1 MRLFVVAG
9 EASGDLH
16 GANLLRAI
24 TALEPACVFEG
35 FGGERMSA
43 AGMNVLRG
51 LDYLA
56 FMGFTEVVKNL
67 PTVMRN
73 FSIAKQAM
81 TERRPDALL
90 LIDYPGF
97 NLRLAKWAKK
107 RGIPVLYYIAPQVW
121 AWKESRIKG
130 MRQNIDRL
138 MVILPFEQEYFAK
151 HGMEVDFVG
160 HPLLDTLENG
170 NRKIED
176 GEADAS
182 RHCEGSASGG
192 EAISTADMTIPCTP
206 VSSSSEAYRE
216 PLDPRPP
223 SLVSCIALLPGSR
236 EQEVKK
242 MLPAMLAVRAQF
254 PEFRFVIGKAPG
266 LSEDF
271 YRKLVSGNDAEIFTD
286 GTQALLR
293 MADAALVTSG
303 TATLETALLG
313 VPQLVC
319 YRGNSLSVLLARR
332 LIKVPYIALVNLI
345 LGREAVKELIQDDL
359 NPENLARQ
367 LRTLLASEQT
377 SARIQSELFAVL
389 GGAGA
394 SERAAR
400 IVVGRL
406 SKAKVY

>member
-35 FGGERMSA
+35 FGGERMAA
-43 AGMNVLRG
+43 AGLHVLRG
-51 LDYLA
+51 LDHLA

-67 PTVMRN
+67 PTVIRN

-107 RGIPVLYYIAPQVW
+107 QGVPVLYYIAPQVW
-121 AWKESRIKG
+121 AWKESRITG
-130 MRQNIDRL
+130 MKQNIDRL
-138 MVILPFEQEYFAK
+138 MVILPFEKEYFAK

-160 HPLLDTLENG
+160 HPLLDEIG
-170 NRKIED
+170 NQK
-176 GEADAS
+176 
-182 RHCEGSASGG
+182 
-192 EAISTADMTIPCTP
+192 
-206 VSSSSEAYRE
+206 SEIKNQK
-216 PLDPRPP
+216 
-223 SLVSCIALLPGSR
+223 VIALLPGSR

-254 PEFRFVIGKAPG
+254 PGYRFVIGKAPG

-271 YRKLVSGNDAEIFTD
+271 YRKLISGNDAEIFTE

-319 YRGNSLSVLLARR
+319 YRGSTISVMLARR

-359 NPENLARQ
+359 NPENLAHQ
-367 LRTLLASEQT
+367 LRTLLGAANT
-377 SARIQSELFAVL
+377 SAQIQSELFAVL

-400 IVVGRL
+400 IVVRRL
-406 SKAKVY
+406 QG

>member
-35 FGGERMSA
+35 FGGERMAA
-43 AGMNVLRG
+43 AGMTVLRG
-51 LDYLA
+51 LEHLA

-107 RGIPVLYYIAPQVW
+107 QGIPVLYYIAPQVW

-138 MVILPFEQEYFAK
+138 VVILPFEKEYFAK

-160 HPLLDTLENG
+160 HPLLDTMENVS
-170 NRKIED
+170 
-176 GEADAS
+176 EA
-182 RHCEGSASGG
+182 GVN
-192 EAISTADMTIPCTP
+192 IPRTP

-216 PLDPRPP
+216 PLVPRPSSSVP
-223 SLVSCIALLPGSR
+223 SIALLPGSR

-254 PEFRFVIGKAPG
+254 PGYRFIVGKAPG

-271 YRKLVSGNDAEIFTD
+271 YRKLISGNDAEIFTE
-286 GTQALLR
+286 GTQALLS

-319 YRGNSLSVLLARR
+319 YRGSTISVMLARK

-359 NPENLARQ
+359 NPENLAHQ
-367 LRTLLASEQT
+367 LRTLLGAANT
-377 SARIQSELFAVL
+377 SAQIQSELFAVL

-400 IVVGRL
+400 IAVGFVR
-406 SKAKVY
+406 SD

>member
-24 TALEPACVFEG
+24 TALEPECTFEG
-35 FGGERMSA
+35 FGGERMA
-43 AGMNVLRG
+43 AVGMNVLRG
-51 LDYLA
+51 LDHLA
-56 FMGFTEVVKNL
+56 FMGFTEVLKNL

-97 NLRLAKWAKK
+97 NLRLAQWAKK
-107 RGIPVLYYIAPQVW
+107 QGIPVLYYIAPQVW

-130 MRQNIDRL
+130 MKQNIDRL

-170 NRKIED
+170 KWKIEN
-176 GEADAS
+176 GAEETS
-182 RHCEGSASGG
+182 H
-192 EAISTADMTIPCTP
+192 IQHLP

-216 PLDPRPP
+216 PLVPVKRSAIPRMRDPSSSVP
-223 SLVSCIALLPGSR
+223 SIALLPGSR
-236 EQEVKK
+236 EQEVKT
-242 MLPAMLAVRAQF
+242 MLPAMLAVRK
-254 PEFRFVIGKAPG
+254 EFSEYRFVIGKAPA
-266 LSEDF
+266 LNEDF
-271 YRKLVSGNDAEIFTD
+271 YRKLISDKDTEIFTE
-286 GTQALLR
+286 GTQALLK

-303 TATLETALLG
+303 TATLETALMG

-345 LGREAVKELIQDDL
+345 LHREAVKELIQDDL
-359 NPENLARQ
+359 NPENLAHQ
-367 LRTLLASEQT
+367 LRTLLDSEQT

-389 GGAGA
+389 GGVGA

-406 SKAKVY
+406 QG

>member
-24 TALEPACVFEG
+24 TALEPSCVFEG
-35 FGGERMSA
+35 FGGERMAA

-51 LDYLA
+51 LDHLA

-73 FSIAKQAM
+73 FSIAKQTM

-138 MVILPFEQEYFAK
+138 MVILPFEKEYFAK

-160 HPLLDTLENG
+160 HPLRDTIENVS
-170 NRKIED
+170 
-176 GEADAS
+176 EA
-182 RHCEGSASGG
+182 GVN
-192 EAISTADMTIPCTP
+192 IPRTP

-216 PLDPRPP
+216 PLVPRPSSSVP
-223 SLVSCIALLPGSR
+223 SIALLPGSR

-254 PEFRFVIGKAPG
+254 PGYRFIVGKAPG

-271 YRKLVSGNDAEIFTD
+271 YRKLISGNDAEIFTE

-319 YRGNSLSVLLARR
+319 YRGNSLSVLLARK

-400 IVVGRL
+400 IVVRRL
-406 SKAKVY
+406 QG

>member
-24 TALEPACVFEG
+24 TALEPTCVFEG
-35 FGGERMSA
+35 FGGERMAA

-51 LDYLA
+51 LDHLA

-107 RGIPVLYYIAPQVW
+107 QGIPVLYYIAPQVW

-130 MRQNIDRL
+130 MKQNIDRL
-138 MVILPFEQEYFAK
+138 MVILPFEKEYFAK

-160 HPLLDTLENG
+160 HPLLDGMENG
-170 NRKIED
+170 KWNIEN
-176 GEADAS
+176 GES
-182 RHCEGSASGG
+182 N
-192 EAISTADMTIPCTP
+192 
-206 VSSSSEAYRE
+206 SS
-216 PLDPRPP
+216 LVPRPS
-223 SLVSCIALLPGSR
+223 SLVPRPSKVIALLPGSR
-236 EQEVKK
+236 EQEVKT
-242 MLPAMLAVRAQF
+242 MLPAMLAVRKQF
-254 PEFRFVIGKAPG
+254 PDYRFIIGKAPG
-266 LSEDF
+266 LNEDF
-271 YRKLVSGNDAEIFTD
+271 YRKLISGNDAEVFSD
-286 GTQALLR
+286 GTQALLQL
-293 MADAALVTSG
+293 ADAALVTSG
-303 TATLETALLG
+303 TATLETALMG

-359 NPENLARQ
+359 NPENLAQQ
-367 LRTLLASEQT
+367 LNTLLGAANT
-377 SARIQSELFAVL
+377 SVQIQSELFAVL
-389 GGAGA
+389 GCAGA

-400 IVVGRL
+400 IVVGFVQ
-406 SKAKVY
+406 SN

>member
-35 FGGERMSA
+35 FGGERMAA

-51 LDYLA
+51 LDHLA

-67 PTVMRN
+67 PTVLRN

-107 RGIPVLYYIAPQVW
+107 QGIPVLYYIAPQVW

-138 MVILPFEQEYFAK
+138 MVILPFEKEYFAK

-160 HPLLDTLENG
+160 HPLLDEIRNQ
-170 NRKIED
+170 K
-176 GEADAS
+176 
-182 RHCEGSASGG
+182 
-192 EAISTADMTIPCTP
+192 
-206 VSSSSEAYRE
+206 SEIRN
-216 PLDPRPP
+216 
-223 SLVSCIALLPGSR
+223 SKVIVLLPGSR

-254 PEFRFVIGKAPG
+254 PEYRFVIGKAPG

-271 YRKLVSGNDAEIFTD
+271 YRKLISGNDAEIFTE
-286 GTQALLR
+286 GTQALLK
-293 MADAALVTSG
+293 MADVALVTSG

-319 YRGNSLSVLLARR
+319 YRGSTISVMLARR
-332 LIKVPYIALVNLI
+332 FIKVPYIALVNLI
-345 LGREAVKELIQDDL
+345 LGREAVKELIQNDL

-377 SARIQSELFAVL
+377 SERIQSELFAVL

-406 SKAKVY
+406 SRSKGH

>member
-35 FGGERMSA
+35 FGGERMAA

-51 LDYLA
+51 LDHLA

-81 TERRPDALL
+81 TECRPDALL

-107 RGIPVLYYIAPQVW
+107 QGIPVLYYIAPQVW

-138 MVILPFEQEYFAK
+138 MVILPFEKEYFAK

-170 NRKIED
+170 KWKIGNGAE
-176 GEADAS
+176 ETS
-182 RHCEGSASGG
+182 HVQHL
-192 EAISTADMTIPCTP
+192 P

-216 PLDPRPP
+216 PLVPRPSSPVP
-223 SLVSCIALLPGSR
+223 SIALLPGSR
-236 EQEVKK
+236 EQEVRT
-242 MLPAMLAVRAQF
+242 MLPAMLAVRKRF
-254 PEFRFVIGKAPG
+254 PDYRFIIGKAPG
-266 LSEDF
+266 LNEDF
-271 YRKLVSGNDAEIFTD
+271 YRKLIPGNDAEVFSE
-286 GTQALLR
+286 GTQALLQL
-293 MADAALVTSG
+293 ADAALVTSG

-377 SARIQSELFAVL
+377 SARIQSELFSVL
-389 GGAGA
+389 GGVGA
-394 SERAAR
+394 SERAAS
-400 IVVGRL
+400 IVVGFVQ
-406 SKAKVY
+406 SKN

>member
-1 MRLFVVAG
+1 MRLFVAAG

-24 TALEPACVFEG
+24 TALESSCVFEG
-35 FGGERMSA
+35 FGGERMAA
-43 AGMNVLRG
+43 AGMTVLRG
-51 LDYLA
+51 LDHLA
-56 FMGFTEVVKNL
+56 FMGFVEVVRNL
-67 PTVMRN
+67 GTVMAN
-73 FSIAKQAM
+73 FRIAKQAM

-107 RGIPVLYYIAPQVW
+107 QGIPVLYYIAPQVW

-130 MRQNIDRL
+130 MKQNIDRL
-138 MVILPFEQEYFAK
+138 MVILPFEKEYFAK

-160 HPLLDTLENG
+160 HPLLDEIRQQTTD
-170 NRKIED
+170 NRQQKI
-176 GEADAS
+176 
-182 RHCEGSASGG
+182 
-192 EAISTADMTIPCTP
+192 
-206 VSSSSEAYRE
+206 
-216 PLDPRPP
+216 
-223 SLVSCIALLPGSR
+223 IALLPGSR

-242 MLPAMLAVRAQF
+242 MLPAMLAVRDQF
-254 PEFRFVIGKAPG
+254 PDHRYIIGKAPG
-266 LSEDF
+266 LNEDF
-271 YRKLVSGNDAEIFTD
+271 YRKLIAGNDAEIFTE
-286 GTQALLR
+286 GTQVLLS

-303 TATLETALLG
+303 TATLETALMG

-332 LIKVPYIALVNLI
+332 LIKVSYIALVNLI

-359 NPENLARQ
+359 KPEHLTAQ
-367 LRTLLASEQT
+367 LKALLSSAKTSE
-377 SARIQSELFAVL
+377 SIQSELFAVL

-400 IVVGRL
+400 IVVDFVR
-406 SKAKVY
+406 SN

>member
-51 LDYLA
+51 LDHLA

-121 AWKESRIKG
+121 AWKESRITG

-138 MVILPFEQEYFAK
+138 MVILPFEKEYFAK

-170 NRKIED
+170 KWKIED

-182 RHCEGSASGG
+182 RNCEGSASGG
-192 EAISTADMTIPCTP
+192 EAISTADVTIPSTP

-216 PLDPRPP
+216 PLVPRPSSSAP
-223 SLVSCIALLPGSR
+223 SIALLPGSR

-254 PEFRFVIGKAPG
+254 PGYRFIVGKAPG

-271 YRKLVSGNDAEIFTD
+271 YRKLISGNDAEIFTE
-286 GTQALLR
+286 GTQALLS

-319 YRGNSLSVLLARR
+319 YRGSTISVMLARK

-345 LGREAVKELIQDDL
+345 LNREAVKELIQDDL
-359 NPENLARQ
+359 NPENLAHQ
-367 LRTLLASEQT
+367 LRTLLGAANT
-377 SARIQSELFAVL
+377 SAQIQSELFAAL

-400 IVVGRL
+400 IVVRRL
-406 SKAKVY
+406 QG